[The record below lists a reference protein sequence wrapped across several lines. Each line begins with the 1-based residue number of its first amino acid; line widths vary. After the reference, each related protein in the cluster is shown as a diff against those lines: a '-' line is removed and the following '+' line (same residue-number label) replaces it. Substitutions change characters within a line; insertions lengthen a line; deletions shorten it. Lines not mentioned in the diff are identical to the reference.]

1 MVVEEPTPVP
11 QPEPEPEPETPAA
24 SPYDYIGVD
33 IGTFYSVFGSPTG
46 NVSYGPS
53 CMGDG
58 EDGILSYG
66 SFTVYTFRSSDG
78 SETVTDVA

>member
-1 MVVEEPTPVP
+1 
-11 QPEPEPEPETPAA
+11 
-24 SPYDYIGVD
+24 
-33 IGTFYSVFGSPTG
+33 
-46 NVSYGPS
+46 
-53 CMGDG
+53 MGDG

>member
-1 MVVEEPTPVP
+1 M
-11 QPEPEPEPETPAA
+11 
-24 SPYDYIGVD
+24 GL
-33 IGTFYSVFGSPTG
+33 GTFYSVFGYPSSS
-46 NVSYGPS
+46 SYGPS

-66 SFTVYTFRSSDG
+66 SFTVYTFRSADG